1 MPNPPSPPTNGGAPE
16 PGYLPLSTSQSE
28 HPKGAGLGGRPRPIR
43 ARLGGPLASGVAA
56 REAADQWRGG
66 GGRFTCYF
74 LATNRW
80 AHRSARPEERANRR
94 AFPGFPRPCP
104 LPSPQVS
111 RSRWPLRVQTPH
123 SLQSPGMS
131 LFSGSLACFW
141 LTGLTPPPS
150 PSSLGHPDKKQRFL
164 ARLPPTPSRKPIL
177 GTQSARPFLKQPGL
191 PKSKRENEYLVFL
204 EGFPIQA
211 SYVPFVRLDLQASRC
226 SCHSRC

>member
-1 MPNPPSPPTNGGAPE
+1 MVGRRGR
-16 PGYLPLSTSQSE
+16 LTS
-28 HPKGAGLGGRPRPIR
+28 
-43 ARLGGPLASGVAA
+43 
-56 REAADQWRGG
+56 
-66 GGRFTCYF
+66 YF
-74 LATNRW
+74 PATNRW
-80 AHRSARPEERANRR
+80 AYRSTRPEERTNRR

-111 RSRWPLRVQTPH
+111 RLRWPLRVQTPH

-131 LFSGSLACFW
+131 LFSRSLACFW

-150 PSSLGHPDKKQRFL
+150 PSCLGHPDKKQRFH

-204 EGFPIQA
+204 EGFPIQV
-211 SYVPFVRLDLQASRC
+211 SYVTFVRLDLQASGC
-226 SCHSRC
+226 SCHSRCSGDRTQARSDSIAFLSSGRVLTTYCVKDTLPTPGGRGLCLEKLLGE